1 MSVSLRIP
9 RGLWDDLETSVI
21 KQDRQFLTEVAR
33 SLGLPVQDV
42 LRKCLV
48 GRPTCVP
55 TLWLNHDDPEGCP
68 WYSARGS
75 LWFRCERKRLS
86 PNLPCCVHERPSHH
100 NKLKTDP
107 VIQEAVRYL
116 PVLRQGVLYWV
127 SPDGYAVH
135 EDGSPKEGGIFILTT
150 HKGKRIA
157 IWKAD

>member
-9 RGLWDDLETSVI
+9 RGLWNDLETSVI
-21 KQDRQFLTEVAR
+21 KQDKQFLIEVAR
-33 SLGLPVQDV
+33 SLGLPIKDV
-42 LRKCLV
+42 LSKCLV

-86 PNLPCCVHERPSHH
+86 PNLPCCIHERPSQA
-100 NKLKTDP
+100 NLLGTDQI
-107 VIQEAVRYL
+107 IQTAVRCL
-116 PVLRQGVLYWV
+116 PVRREGVLYWV
-127 SPDGYAVH
+127 RPDGTAVH
-135 EDGSPKEGGIFILTT
+135 EDGSPKEGGIFIMSS
-150 HKGKRIA
+150 HKGRRIA

>member
-55 TLWLNHDDPEGCP
+55 TLWLNHEDPERCP

-86 PNLPCCVHERPSHH
+86 PNLPCCIHERPGQH
-100 NKLKTDP
+100 NLLGTDP
-107 VIQEAVRYL
+107 VILNAVRRV
-116 PVLRQGVLYWV
+116 PVKHEDTLYWV
-127 SPDGYAVH
+127 GPDGSALY
-135 EDGSPKEGGIFILTT
+135 EDGTPKEGTFILTT
-150 HKGKRIA
+150 FKDRRIA
-157 IWKAD
+157 IWRPEL